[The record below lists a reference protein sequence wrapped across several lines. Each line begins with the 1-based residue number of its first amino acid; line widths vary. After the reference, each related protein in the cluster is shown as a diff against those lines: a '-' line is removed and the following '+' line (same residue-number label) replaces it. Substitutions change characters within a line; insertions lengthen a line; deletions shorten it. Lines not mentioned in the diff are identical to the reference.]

1 MQTPIPD
8 PPEVSTYGSVETPKR
23 NARALTPRL
32 WGAAWRFIPIWGCFL
47 RVFTSSP
54 PNPPHSLGSFW
65 EDFRVPG
72 SVGWGGGEEGHRA
85 PCSCGIR
92 VLTFPTERFAV
103 PGAGA
108 ATQRAGGS
116 GAAFRVGGER
126 GRPLCPGRCAGGC
139 AAPWPRRSPSCRA
152 PALCS
157 RVRRLSGVGKGP
169 GESFWGLRESFRA
182 PAAIPTNQ
190 SRGCRERG
198 HRVERRMEERT
209 GEWGGDVERQL
220 GAPPG

>member
-1 MQTPIPD
+1 MFSPPRPQIHPIPF
-8 PPEVSTYGSVETPKR
+8 
-23 NARALTPRL
+23 ALSGRTFGCRDL
-32 WGAAWRFIPIWGCFL
+32 W
-47 RVFTSSP
+47 V
-54 PNPPHSLGSFW
+54 
-65 EDFRVPG
+65 
-72 SVGWGGGEEGHRA
+72 GGGEEGHRA

-92 VLTFPTERFAV
+92 VLTFPTQRFAV

-108 ATQRAGGS
+108 ATQRVGGS

-198 HRVERRMEERT
+198 LTAWRGGWRNARVSGGEMWKGSSEPPQAEGSFLGRRFER
-209 GEWGGDVERQL
+209 GN
-220 GAPPG
+220 

>member
-1 MQTPIPD
+1 MAIYPHLGMFPACFRPPRPQIHPIPF
-8 PPEVSTYGSVETPKR
+8 
-23 NARALTPRL
+23 ALSGRTFRCRDL
-32 WGAAWRFIPIWGCFL
+32 W
-47 RVFTSSP
+47 V
-54 PNPPHSLGSFW
+54 
-65 EDFRVPG
+65 
-72 SVGWGGGEEGHRA
+72 GGGEEGHRA